1 MHSKAGTIMVA
12 SPADDDDDVHSSTHT
27 VAAAMVHAAG
37 LLMTQ
42 TGSQAG

>member
-1 MHSKAGTIMVA
+1 MHSRAGTIMVA
-12 SPADDDDDVHSSTHT
+12 SPADNDDVHSSTHT